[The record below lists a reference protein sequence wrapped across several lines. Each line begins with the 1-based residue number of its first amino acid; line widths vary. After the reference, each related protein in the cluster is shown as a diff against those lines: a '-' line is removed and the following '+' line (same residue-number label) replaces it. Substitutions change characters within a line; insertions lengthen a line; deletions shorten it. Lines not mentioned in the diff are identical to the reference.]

1 MTKPS
6 VENVLVCLRIK
17 GFGKPEAI
25 AEALGVA
32 ADDAQGLLDE
42 LVAQQLA
49 EPTKVGHR
57 LSPSGRAEA
66 DRAFELERAN
76 VDQTHFA
83 QLYEEF
89 SPINDAFK
97 QLVTRWQ
104 VRTVGDK
111 QIRNDHSDEAYD
123 KSVLEGLDLRI
134 HHEISDLIDTIAMSV
149 SRVGGYKERLDRALS
164 KIRSG
169 NTRYL
174 TAPDRDSYHTVWFEL
189 HQDLIGLAGT
199 TRQKEA
205 AAGRAV

>member
-1 MTKPS
+1 MTQPG
-6 VENVLVCLRIK
+6 VDDLLICLRIK

-25 AEALGVA
+25 AEALGISA
-32 ADDAQGLLDE
+32 ELAQGLLDE

-57 LSPSGRAEA
+57 LSPSGRARA
-66 DRAFELERAN
+66 DGAFALERAS
-76 VDQTHFA
+76 VDQSQFA
-83 QLYEEF
+83 QRYEEF
-89 SPINDAFK
+89 SPINDTFK

-111 QIRNDHSDEAYD
+111 QIRNDHSDQAYD
-123 KSVLEGLDLRI
+123 QSVLEGLDPRV
-134 HHEISDLIDTIAMSV
+134 HRDISQLIDSLAASV
-149 SRVGGYKERLDRALS
+149 ARLGGYKARLERALGR
-164 KIRSG
+164 IRSG
-169 NTRYL
+169 DIRYL

-205 AAGRAV
+205 AAGRAT